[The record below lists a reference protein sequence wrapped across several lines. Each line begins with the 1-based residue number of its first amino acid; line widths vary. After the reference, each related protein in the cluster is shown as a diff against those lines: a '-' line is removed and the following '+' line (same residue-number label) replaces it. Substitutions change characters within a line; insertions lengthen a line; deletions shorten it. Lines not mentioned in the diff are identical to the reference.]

1 MSRIIVTGNPNYEG
15 LCKGIYE
22 AYNHNRVEF
31 IGRWN
36 GWDVNNLDAI
46 ADYIKDFDIFV
57 NSQYGPNGEQV
68 TLLKKVYPI
77 FKGNHIINISST
89 SAFWDKKPDTSK
101 PLDVPEGFPEFS
113 QENYVKNKNALDE
126 ESKKL
131 CKYVCWG
138 TNKIRISNIAFG
150 QLRSKYK
157 IQKDNKNKIS
167 LLQAGQMVKWVIDSP
182 SNMNLHYIAMDPIQR
197 EDVVQDN
204 NPEH

>member
-1 MSRIIVTGNPNYEG
+1 MRIIVTGNPNYEG

-36 GWDVNNLDAI
+36 GWDVTNLDAI

-68 TLLKKVYPI
+68 TLLEKVYPI
-77 FKGNHIINISST
+77 FNGSHIINISST
-89 SAFWDKKPDTSK
+89 SAFWNKVSDTSQ
-101 PLDVPEGFPEFS
+101 PLEKPEGFPEFS
-113 QENYVKNKNALDE
+113 AENYVKNKTALDE
-126 ESKKL
+126 RAKEL
-131 CKYVCWG
+131 CKNTCWG

-157 IQKDNKNKIS
+157 IQKDDINKIS
-167 LLQAGQMVKWVIDSP
+167 LLQAGKMVKWVIDSP
-182 SNMNLHYIAMDPIQR
+182 TDLNLHYIAMDPIQR
-197 EDVVQDN
+197 DC
-204 NPEH
+204 

>member
-1 MSRIIVTGNPNYEG
+1 M
-15 LCKGIYE
+15 
-22 AYNHNRVEF
+22 F
-31 IGRWN
+31 
-36 GWDVNNLDAI
+36 
-46 ADYIKDFDIFV
+46 F
-57 NSQYGPNGEQV
+57 
-68 TLLKKVYPI
+68 
-77 FKGNHIINISST
+77 
-89 SAFWDKKPDTSK
+89 
-101 PLDVPEGFPEFS
+101 
-113 QENYVKNKNALDE
+113 KNKTALDE

-182 SNMNLHYIAMDPIQR
+182 TNMNLHYIAMDPIQR
-197 EDVVQDN
+197 EDVTPDS

>member
-1 MSRIIVTGNPNYEG
+1 MSRIIMTGNPNYEG
-15 LCKGIYE
+15 LCKGVYQ
-22 AYNHNRVEF
+22 AYSQNRVEF

-46 ADYIKDFDIFV
+46 ADYIKDFDVFI
-57 NSQYGPNGEQV
+57 NSQYGPGGEQV

-89 SAFWDKKPDTSK
+89 SSYWGKVADTSK
-101 PLDVPEGFPEFS
+101 PLDAPEGFPEFS
-113 QENYVKNKNALDE
+113 QENYVKNKTALDE

-167 LLQAGQMVKWVIDSP
+167 LLQAGQMVKWVVDSP
-182 SNMNLHYIAMDPIQR
+182 TNMNLHYIAMDPIQR
-197 EDVVQDN
+197 EDVTPDS
-204 NPEH
+204 NPEY